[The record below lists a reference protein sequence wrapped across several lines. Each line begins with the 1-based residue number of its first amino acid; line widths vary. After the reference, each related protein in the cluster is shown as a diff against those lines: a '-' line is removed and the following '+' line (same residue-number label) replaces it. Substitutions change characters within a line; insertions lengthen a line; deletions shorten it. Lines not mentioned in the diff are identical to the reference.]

1 MLQKLEKM
9 DRRIIY
15 LVVFLSLAIPLI
27 WPIGLPISV
36 GPETASLYKFIDSLP
51 ARTPVVISF
60 DTSPGGYGE
69 LSSGAIALLNH
80 LAKKDLRCI
89 GMGFFDTGPSLMQ
102 SALANSLYKGKT
114 YGTDYVNLG
123 YVSGGE
129 NAISAVAKDIIAKF
143 PKDFTGKSTSGIP
156 VMQGITTMK
165 DVSLIV
171 TVSSGTPGV
180 AEWIR
185 QVGDPMKV
193 PMATVLVAVNIPNM
207 TPYLNA
213 KQLYGMIP
221 SMKGA
226 AGYEALIGMK
236 ALGTSGMD
244 AQSISHLAILFFVIL
259 GNVISYASRNKPGS
273 AKGGGRQ

>member
-36 GPETASLYKFIDSLP
+36 GPETTALYKFIDSLP
-51 ARTPVVISF
+51 ARTPVVVSF

-80 LAKKDLRCI
+80 MAKKDLRCI
-89 GMGFFDTGPSLMQ
+89 GMGFFDTGPSLLQ
-102 SALANSLYKGKT
+102 GALAGSLYKDKI

-123 YVSGGE
+123 YLAGGE
-129 NAISAVAKDIIAKF
+129 NGISAVAKDVPGKF
-143 PKDFTGKSTSGIP
+143 PKDFTGKTTAGMP
-156 VMQGITTMK
+156 ALQGIATMK
-165 DVSLIV
+165 DIALIV

-193 PMATVLVAVNIPNM
+193 PMATVLVAVNVPNM
-207 TPYLNA
+207 TPYMNA

-236 ALGTSGMD
+236 ALGTAGMD

-259 GNVISYASRNKPGS
+259 GNVIFYGTRNKAGA
-273 AKGGGRQ
+273 AKGGGQQ